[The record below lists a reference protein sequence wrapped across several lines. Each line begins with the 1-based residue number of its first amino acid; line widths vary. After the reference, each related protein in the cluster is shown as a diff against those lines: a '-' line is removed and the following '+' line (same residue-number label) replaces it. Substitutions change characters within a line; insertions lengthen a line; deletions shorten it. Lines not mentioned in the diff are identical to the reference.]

1 MIIAPEYCKEMAEGI
16 LHDRVTDAHR
26 FIRERMTVCIN
37 SGDFVACHING
48 RIVLYIENGIYV
60 VKHKNA
66 NSKAVQKFEC
76 FDEAYLN
83 FIHRASTDGYSFH
96 RG

>member
-1 MIIAPEYCKEMAEGI
+1 MLIAHEYCKEIAEGI
-16 LHDRVTDAHR
+16 LHGRVTNAHQR
-26 FIRERMTVCIN
+26 IRESMQACVE
-37 SGDFVACHING
+37 SGDFVGCNING
-48 RIVLYIENGIYV
+48 RLTWEIKNGVHV
-60 VKHKNA
+60 VKHKTN